1 MTARVFH
8 RDDLALKLH
17 DSGGDG
23 PAVVM
28 QHGLCGAEGQI
39 AELVPAE
46 LAADL
51 GVRRLTLE
59 CRGHG
64 GSEAGDPAAFSIATF
79 ADDLAA
85 ALDALSIRGAILGGV
100 SMGAAIASRLAVRRP
115 DLVSAL
121 VLMRPAW
128 VSASAPDN
136 MAPNLAVGRLI
147 AAHPPEEARALFEA
161 SPLARRLAT
170 EAPDNLA
177 SLEGFFSREPLAVT
191 SALLTAISLDGPG
204 ISEQEIASIAV
215 PALVVGHDL
224 DVVHPF
230 GHAERLAALIPG
242 ARLARITP
250 KGIDKARYLTEFGR
264 AFEAFVTALPAGRP
278 SGAMPASSNNGT

>member
-8 RDDLALKLH
+8 RDGLALKLY

-39 AELVPAE
+39 AELVPADF
-46 LAADL
+46 AARL
-51 GVRRLTLE
+51 GIRRLTLE

-115 DLVSAL
+115 DLVSGL
-121 VLMRPAW
+121 VLVRPAW

-136 MAPNLAVGRLI
+136 MAPNLDVGRLL
-147 AAHPPEEARALFEA
+147 AAHPPGEARALFEA

-177 SLEGFFSREPLAVT
+177 SLAGFFSREPLAVT
-191 SALLTAISLDGPG
+191 AALLTAISLDGPG
-204 ISEQEIASIAV
+204 ISEREIAAIAV
-215 PALVVGHDL
+215 PALVIGHDL

-230 GHAERLAALIPG
+230 AHAERLAGLIPG
-242 ARLARITP
+242 ARLTRITP
-250 KGIDKARYLTEFGR
+250 KGIDKAAYVADFGR
-264 AFEAFVTALPAGRP
+264 AFETFLAGLPAGSPPATP
-278 SGAMPASSNNGT
+278 SASSNNGI